1 MHAETG
7 RQEERETETVL
18 RDAVRYVNRVSDG
31 EVMEDERI
39 AVNRVSDGEVMED
52 ERLAAV

>member
-18 RDAVRYVNRVSDG
+18 RDAVRYVNRVS
-31 EVMEDERI
+31 V
-39 AVNRVSDGEVMED
+39 GEVMED